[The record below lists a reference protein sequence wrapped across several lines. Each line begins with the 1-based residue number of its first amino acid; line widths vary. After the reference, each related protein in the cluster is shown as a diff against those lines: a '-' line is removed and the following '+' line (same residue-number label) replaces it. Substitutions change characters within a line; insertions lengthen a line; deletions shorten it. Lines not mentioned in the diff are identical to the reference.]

1 MIFNKIKDL
10 KEEGKMIEA
19 IPYVAV
25 FGIAAL
31 AVYGITK
38 IVRAVNDLDYPLDF
52 GSDEYLTGL
61 SKKCHED

>member
-1 MIFNKIKDL
+1 MKTDKIKE
-10 KEEGKMIEA
+10 KAIEA

-38 IVRAVNDLDYPLDF
+38 IVQSLDDMDIPLDW
-52 GSDEYLTGL
+52 GQDPYLTEL
-61 SKKCHED
+61 SKNSRED

>member
-1 MIFNKIKDL
+1 MGFMVMTKDDIKEKAVD
-10 KEEGKMIEA
+10 A

-38 IVRAVNDLDYPLDF
+38 IVKAVHDMDYPLDF
-52 GSDEYLTGL
+52 GHDHYLDNIG
-61 SKKCHED
+61 K

>member
-1 MIFNKIKDL
+1 MAMKTDDIK
-10 KEEGKMIEA
+10 GKMIEA

-38 IVRAVNDLDYPLDF
+38 IVQSLDDVDIPLDW
-52 GSDEYLTGL
+52 GQDAYLTEL
-61 SKKCHED
+61 CRNSRED

>member
-1 MIFNKIKDL
+1 MKTDDL
-10 KEEGKMIEA
+10 KEKAIEA

-38 IVRAVNDLDYPLDF
+38 IVQSLDGMDIPLDW
-52 GSDEYLTGL
+52 GQDPYLTEL
-61 SKKCHED
+61 SKNSRED

>member
-1 MIFNKIKDL
+1 MTKNDL
-10 KEEGKMIEA
+10 KEKAIDA

-38 IVRAVNDLDYPLDF
+38 IVQEISDMDYPLDF
-52 GSDEYLTGL
+52 GNDEYLDTFR
-61 SKKCHED
+61 K

>member
-38 IVRAVNDLDYPLDF
+38 MVQSLDGMDIPLDW
-52 GSDEYLTGL
+52 GQDPYLTEL
-61 SKKCHED
+61 SKKYHED

>member
-1 MIFNKIKDL
+1 MKTDKIKE
-10 KEEGKMIEA
+10 KAIEA

-38 IVRAVNDLDYPLDF
+38 IVQSVDDIDIPLDW
-52 GSDEYLTGL
+52 GQDPYLTEL
-61 SKKCHED
+61 SKNSRED

>member
-1 MIFNKIKDL
+1 MTKDDL
-10 KEEGKMIEA
+10 KEKGIEA

-38 IVRAVNDLDYPLDF
+38 MVQSINDMDYPLDF
-52 GSDEYLTGL
+52 GYDDYLDTLG
-61 SKKCHED
+61 K

>member
-1 MIFNKIKDL
+1 MKTDDIK
-10 KEEGKMIEA
+10 GKMIEA

-38 IVRAVNDLDYPLDF
+38 MVQSLDGMDIPLDW
-52 GSDEYLTGL
+52 GQDPYLTEL
-61 SKKCHED
+61 SKNSRED

>member
-1 MIFNKIKDL
+1 MTKDDL
-10 KEEGKMIEA
+10 KEKAIDA

-38 IVRAVNDLDYPLDF
+38 IVESVSDMDIPLDW
-52 GSDEYLTGL
+52 GQDPYLTEL
-61 SKKCHED
+61 SKKYHED

>member
-1 MIFNKIKDL
+1 MAMKSDDIK
-10 KEEGKMIEA
+10 GKMIEV

-38 IVRAVNDLDYPLDF
+38 IVQSIDDMDIPLDF
-52 GSDEYLTGL
+52 GYDAYLTEL
-61 SKKCHED
+61 SKKYHED

>member
-1 MIFNKIKDL
+1 MVMKTDDIK
-10 KEEGKMIEA
+10 GKMIEA

-38 IVRAVNDLDYPLDF
+38 MVQSLDGMDIPLDW
-52 GSDEYLTGL
+52 GQDPYLTEL
-61 SKKCHED
+61 SKKYHED

>member
-1 MIFNKIKDL
+1 MTKDDL
-10 KEEGKMIEA
+10 KEKAIES

-38 IVRAVNDLDYPLDF
+38 IVESVSTLFPYTTLFRDRKSVV
-52 GSDEYLTGL
+52 
-61 SKKCHED
+61 

>member
-10 KEEGKMIEA
+10 KEGKMIEV

-31 AVYGITK
+31 AVYGVTK
-38 IVRAVNDLDYPLDF
+38 IVQAVNDLDYPLDW
-52 GSDEYLTGL
+52 GNDHYLDTIG
-61 SKKCHED
+61 K